1 VRIFH
6 VAMGSDWEAA
16 RKQGSYTA
24 GLGDA
29 GFIQAAYPHRWAV
42 AKERQFMEI
51 YTPLML
57 LEIETDQLSSVL
69 LEEQSRPGS
78 EEICPRIYGPLN
90 LDAVV
95 GVTDISRPL
104 EA

>member
-6 VAMGSDWEAA
+6 IAMGSDWAA
-16 RKQGSYTA
+16 ANTQGVYTA
-24 GLGDA
+24 GLA
-29 GFIQAAYPHRWAV
+29 TTGFIQAAYRDHWPV
-42 AKERQFMEI
+42 AKRDHFVEI
-51 YTPLML
+51 YTPLVL
-57 LEIETDQLSSVL
+57 LEIETEQLTSVL

-95 GVTDISRPL
+95 SVSDISRPI